1 MKHSTSWGVQA
12 GAFTGSPNI
21 DLKKVTNFWWCSEKK
36 DWGSLRITGASS
48 YKKYLS
54 VMILKPFIL
63 VLDVNKEYVFMV
75 AYKTSFLWFV
85 DSLEMLS
92 KIIWT
97 ESPSLEVIT
106 P

>member
-1 MKHSTSWGVQA
+1 
-12 GAFTGSPNI
+12 
-21 DLKKVTNFWWCSEKK
+21 
-36 DWGSLRITGASS
+36 
-48 YKKYLS
+48 
-54 VMILKPFIL
+54 MILKPFIL

-92 KIIWT
+92 RIIWT